1 MVMTEK
7 TRGIV
12 LNYTKYSDSSGIVNM
27 FTRLAG
33 RQAYMVRGINKGRK
47 VMRSALFQ
55 PLMILDL
62 EASHS
67 HKREVQQMKSCT
79 LGYVP
84 ASTPYDILKSSVAM
98 FVAEVLTSALRE
110 ESRDEKLYQFLE
122 ESVIHLDQTGESV
135 ANFHIM
141 FLVKLSSYLGFG
153 PSLPAEA
160 EMPVFDLT
168 NGVFGLV
175 PPVSGE
181 YASQV
186 NSAALRRFIA
196 TPFSDMPAIKLDR
209 DERTSLVDLLLK
221 FYALHIPGFSRIN
234 SARILHDVF
243 G

>member
-1 MVMTEK
+1 M
-7 TRGIV
+7 I
-12 LNYTKYSDSSGIVNM
+12 
-27 FTRLAG
+27 
-33 RQAYMVRGINKGRK
+33 RGINKGRK

-55 PLMILDL
+55 PLMILDV

-67 HKREVQQMKSCT
+67 NKREVQQMKSCS

-84 ASTPYDILKSSVAM
+84 SSTPYDISKSSVAM
-98 FVAEVLTSALRE
+98 FIAEVLTSALRE
-110 ESRDEKLYQFLE
+110 ESRDENLYRFLE
-122 ESVIHLDQTGESV
+122 DSVINLDRAVEGV

-141 FLVKLSSYLGFG
+141 FLVKLSNYLGFG
-153 PSLPAEA
+153 PSLPET
-160 EMPVFDLT
+160 EELPVFDLT
-168 NGVFGLV
+168 NGVFALI

-186 NSAALRRFIA
+186 TSLSLRSFIA
-196 TPFSDMPAIKLDR
+196 TPFCEMSAIRIDR
-209 DERTSLVDLLLK
+209 DERSEIVNLLLK

>member
-1 MVMTEK
+1 MTEV

-12 LNYTKYSDSSGIVNM
+12 LNYTKYSDSSGIVNL
-27 FTRLAG
+27 FTQHAG
-33 RQAYMVRGINKGRK
+33 RQAYMVRGVNKGRK
-47 VMRSALFQ
+47 VMRGALFQ
-55 PLMILDL
+55 PLMILDI
-62 EASHS
+62 EASHNQ
-67 HKREVQQMKSCT
+67 KREVQQMKSCT

-98 FVAEVLTSALRE
+98 FIAEVLTSALRE
-110 ESRDEKLYQFLE
+110 EGCDERLYRFLE
-122 ESVIHLDQTGESV
+122 DSVIYLDQATVGI

-141 FLVKLSSYLGFG
+141 FLVRLSSFLGFG
-153 PSLPAEA
+153 PSLPDSG

-168 NGVFGLV
+168 NGIFGMV

-186 NSAALRRFIA
+186 NSSVLRSFLA
-196 TPFSDMPAIKLDR
+196 TPFSEMSSIKLDR
-209 DERTSLVDLLLK
+209 DERSELVDLLLK
-221 FYALHIPGFSRIN
+221 YYTLHIPGFSRIN

>member
-1 MVMTEK
+1 MTEI

-12 LNYTKYSDSSGIVNM
+12 LNYTKYSDSSGIVNL
-27 FTRLAG
+27 FTQHAG
-33 RQAYMVRGINKGRK
+33 RQAYMARGVNKGRK
-47 VMRSALFQ
+47 NMRSALFQ
-55 PLMILDL
+55 PLMILDV

-67 HKREVQQMKSCT
+67 QKREVQQMKSCT

-84 ASTPYDILKSSVAM
+84 TSTPYDISKSSVAM
-98 FVAEVLTSALRE
+98 FIAEVLTSALRE
-110 ESRDEKLYQFLE
+110 ESRDERLYRFLE
-122 ESVIHLDQTGESV
+122 DSVIYLDQATEGS

-141 FLVKLSSYLGFG
+141 FLVKLSIYLGFG
-153 PSLPAEA
+153 PSLPDTGDL
-160 EMPVFDLT
+160 PVFDLT

-186 NSAALRRFIA
+186 NSSALRTFIA
-196 TPFSDMPAIKLDR
+196 TPFSEMSFIKLDR
-209 DERTSLVDLLLK
+209 DERSGLVDLLLK
-221 FYALHIPGFSRIN
+221 YYALHIPGFSRIN